1 MGSQSGPVELS
12 QADGDHCPAEPPIW
26 QRLQKAALEHEDR
39 LAVISVHQPP
49 SLYKIDSTSVNKRYL
64 QWTYAQ
70 LSSAVDRLSS
80 GLTSHGV
87 RRGEAL
93 ATFLHNGAEFI
104 IAFWAAHK
112 LGCPFVPINPRS
124 LANVSETTHMLTL
137 ARIRAVIVQDEQAEE
152 NIDTRAEI
160 SASIKVKVS
169 LSEKPKRSSWLSFR
183 SLLNHKAAITGAD
196 SAFEAKGDE
205 TVTIFFTS
213 GTTSLPKGVPMSS
226 TNLNAICQNYSPGRS
241 SRTHVFCAVLPNN
254 HAFTYPLILQF
265 MVNGSAI
272 LFPSATFDAE
282 ATVRALETEQAT
294 HTALVPTTLHAL
306 LEALQSRGKP
316 LRCAL
321 LDVCLSGSFVA
332 PQDLRQVIRTLGSHG
347 VSTGFG
353 MTEGPPIWTAPKGN
367 PEDLIY
373 HDLTIAGSP
382 SPGASVR
389 ICAPGSRVPVPR
401 GERGEIHQSGLGL
414 TKDYL
419 GPEAG
424 SDLFCTDRCGRR
436 WFITGDQGL
445 MLPDGRVCVTGR
457 YKDMIIRGGENIAPA
472 AIEAVLN
479 KAYGDQ
485 VRHIGVHMVIIG
497 SR

>member
-1 MGSQSGPVELS
+1 MCSQSELVELS

-26 QRLQKAALEHEDR
+26 QRLQKAALEHENR
-39 LAVISVHQPP
+39 LAVISIHQPP
-49 SLYKIDSTSVNKRYL
+49 NLYNIDSTSVNKRYL
-64 QWTYAQ
+64 QWTFAQ
-70 LSSAVDRLSS
+70 LSNAVDRLSS
-80 GLTSHGV
+80 GLVSHGI

-124 LANVSETTHMLTL
+124 LANVSETTYMLTL
-137 ARIRAVIVQDEQAEE
+137 AKVRAVIVQDEQAEE
-152 NIDTRAEI
+152 NIDARAEI
-160 SASIKVKVS
+160 SASIKVKIS
-169 LSEKPKRSSWLSFR
+169 LLDKTKMSSWLSFR
-183 SLLNHKAAITGAD
+183 SLLNHKAAIAGA
-196 SAFEAKGDE
+196 AFEAKGDE

-213 GTTSLPKGVPMSS
+213 GTTSLPKGVPMSN

-241 SRTHVFCAVLPNN
+241 SRTHVFCTVLPNN
-254 HAFTYPLILQF
+254 HAFTYPLVLQF

-282 ATVRALETEQAT
+282 ATIRALETERAT

-306 LEALQSRGKP
+306 LEGLQSREKS
-316 LRCAL
+316 LQSAL
-321 LDVCLSGSFVA
+321 LDVCLSGSSIT
-332 PQDLRQVIRTLGSHG
+332 PQDLHQVIRTLGSQG

-367 PEDLIY
+367 PEGLIY
-373 HDLTIAGSP
+373 HDLTVAGSP

-389 ICAPGSRVPVPR
+389 ICAPGTRVPVPR

-419 GPEAG
+419 GLEAG
-424 SDLFCTDRCGRR
+424 SDLFYTDSCGRR

-472 AIEAVLN
+472 AIEAVIK
-479 KAYGDQ
+479 KACGDQ
-485 VRHIGVHMVIIG
+485 VRHIG
-497 SR
+497 SAK